1 VTEITSPV
9 SHLCDSMNPSDR
21 ASHQLYVWFEKRAP
35 ARRQFARLGA
45 TGGKN
50 MRTIRIIGM
59 IAAMLATATVVTPAS
74 ACPAGYI
81 QCGGACCPGR

>member
-1 VTEITSPV
+1 VTEITSPG

-21 ASHQLYVWFEKRAP
+21 ASHQPYVWFEKRAP
-35 ARRQFARLGA
+35 GLQAIARLGP
-45 TGGKN
+45 TGAKN

-59 IAAMLATATVVTPAS
+59 IAAMLASATVVTPAS

>member
-1 VTEITSPV
+1 VTEITSPGP
-9 SHLCDSMNPSDR
+9 HLCDSMN
-21 ASHQLYVWFEKRAP
+21 LP

-50 MRTIRIIGM
+50 MRTIRIIAM